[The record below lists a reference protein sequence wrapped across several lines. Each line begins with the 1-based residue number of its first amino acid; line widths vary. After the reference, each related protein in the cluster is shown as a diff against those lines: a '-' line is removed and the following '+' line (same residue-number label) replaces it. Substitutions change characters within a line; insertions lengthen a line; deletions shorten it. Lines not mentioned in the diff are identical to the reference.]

1 MHYNQQSEI
10 ETFQNF
16 ACLKISKLLLLAAPA
31 EPAGG
36 AELGSGQPAAQLSA
50 DAESI
55 EIVFHSIVAQILRHN
70 NVSEYKVSASSIEKF
85 L

>member
-1 MHYNQQSEI
+1 MAAPASQELAEPANQEV
-10 ETFQNF
+10 
-16 ACLKISKLLLLAAPA
+16 AAPA

-36 AELGSGQPAAQLSA
+36 AVAELGSGQPAAQLSA

-70 NVSEYKVSASSIEKF
+70 NVSEYKVSAPSIEKF